1 MGLRPHFSFEVYM
14 SIIWIRPSGSEIEM
28 PDEFNAKALRD
39 LGWKKKPGPKKQE
52 PETIQ
57 ESLQRSIEDL

>member
-1 MGLRPHFSFEVYM
+1 M